1 MAQASDWSQEPRL
14 RGNGLMLDSG
24 ANAGLTWSFRSD
36 RGLVRESN
44 EDYALV
50 IEADEGRNESLF
62 LVADG
67 LGGHAAGEVASR
79 LAVETAAVAWRS
91 SLDKPT
97 KARLRN
103 AFRMANQAIFDEAL
117 SAHQNGMATT
127 LTALAISSDMALVA
141 HVGDSRCYHIRGRKV
156 EQLTTDHSQVGE
168 MMRRGLISPAEAAS
182 HPARSVLTRCLGRE
196 FAITPDITQR
206 PLLKDD
212 VLLLCSDGLWDLVSP
227 QEMALA
233 LQNEDGDPAN
243 QVANVVEELN
253 KLAIYRGAPDNVT
266 IMIVR
271 VEREAGSIQLTPSS
285 SRWFKRSS

>member
-1 MAQASDWSQEPRL
+1 MAQAPDWPQEPRS
-14 RGNGLMLDSG
+14 RGNGLMRQSG
-24 ANAGLTWSFRSD
+24 ANSGLAWSLRSD

-44 EDYALV
+44 EDCALV
-50 IEADEGRNESLF
+50 VDCDDGESETLF
-62 LVADG
+62 MVADG
-67 LGGHAAGEVASR
+67 LGGYAAGEVASR
-79 LAVETAAVAWRS
+79 LAVETAASAWRS
-91 SLDKPT
+91 SFDRPI

-103 AFRMANQAIFDEAL
+103 SFRVANQAIFDEAL

-127 LTALAISSDMALVA
+127 LTALVVSHEMAWVA
-141 HVGDSRCYHIRGRKV
+141 HIGDSRCYHIRGRRV
-156 EQLTTDHSQVGE
+156 EQLTTDHSQVAE

-196 FAITPDITQR
+196 FTITPDITQR
-206 PLLKDD
+206 TLAKDD

-233 LQNEDGDPAN
+233 LENEDGDPSN
-243 QVANVVEELN
+243 QLANVVEELN

-271 VEREAGSIQLTPSS
+271 VEKQMGSGQLTASS
-285 SRWFKRSS
+285 GRWFRRSS